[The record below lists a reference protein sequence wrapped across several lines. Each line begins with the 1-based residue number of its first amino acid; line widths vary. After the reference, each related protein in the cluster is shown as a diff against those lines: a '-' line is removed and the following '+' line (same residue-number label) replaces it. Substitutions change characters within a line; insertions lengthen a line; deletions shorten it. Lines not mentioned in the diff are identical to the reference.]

1 MRINAVESS
10 TKGGAD
16 ASEQEEGDDDGEEG
30 GGEDY
35 EVDRVVSYCKSG
47 LNKNKYLV
55 HWKGVDPSGDA
66 WPDSYEPK
74 AYFVGVP
81 QREQKI
87 TDYDDGEDERQEQG
101 KKDKETRRRK
111 QAQMQSGDYGRVYG
125 SKKRKG

>member
-111 QAQMQSGDYGRVYG
+111 QAQMQSGDYGRVY

>member
-1 MRINAVESS
+1 MESS

-30 GGEDY
+30 GDEDY

-111 QAQMQSGDYGRVYG
+111 QAQMQSGDYGRVY
-125 SKKRKG
+125 SKKKKG

>member
-16 ASEQEEGDDDGEEG
+16 ASEQEEGDDDGKEG

-35 EVDRVVSYCKSG
+35 EVDRIVSYCKSG

-111 QAQMQSGDYGRVYG
+111 QAQMQSGDYGRVY

>member
-30 GGEDY
+30 GDEDY

-55 HWKGVDPSGDA
+55 QWKGVDPSGDA

-111 QAQMQSGDYGRVYG
+111 QAQMQSGDYGRVY

>member
-30 GGEDY
+30 VDEDY
-35 EVDRVVSYCKSG
+35 EVDRIVSYCKSG

-111 QAQMQSGDYGRVYG
+111 QAQMQSGDYGRVY

>member
-1 MRINAVESS
+1 MVSLAGAKRCKRINAVESS

-30 GGEDY
+30 GDEDY
-35 EVDRVVSYCKSG
+35 EVDRIVSYCKSG

-55 HWKGVDPSGDA
+55 HWKGVDQSGNA

-101 KKDKETRRRK
+101 KKD
-111 QAQMQSGDYGRVYG
+111 
-125 SKKRKG
+125 

>member
-30 GGEDY
+30 GDEDY

-55 HWKGVDPSGDA
+55 HWKGVDMHGRILMN
-66 WPDSYEPK
+66 
-74 AYFVGVP
+74 
-81 QREQKI
+81 QRLI
-87 TDYDDGEDERQEQG
+87 LLGFHNG
-101 KKDKETRRRK
+101 NKK
-111 QAQMQSGDYGRVYG
+111 
-125 SKKRKG
+125 